1 MNALA
6 FAWRGL
12 VRQPARAGLGILG
25 VAAVGAL
32 LFDMLLL
39 SEGLVLSMRDLLERV
54 GFDVRVRATMA
65 LPGSGPSIADAGRL
79 TAAIAA
85 LPEVGE
91 AVALGL
97 GYAEI
102 DRTGGRRPLAVDF
115 VGADT
120 SRRRVWT
127 VTAGRDI
134 ADGHDTR
141 GGELLV
147 NQNVAA
153 RLGATLGDI
162 IQLRASCT
170 HQTSALPKAT
180 FRLVGIAEFPFDT
193 ARQMTAATTFA
204 DFGIACGAPGSAD
217 ADMILVASAEGGDA
231 DTTRDAIARLRPD
244 LNPMTNEQMVGL
256 VQQSG
261 LSYFRQISAVLMT
274 VTMSFGMLI
283 ITVILTVSVNQRMAE
298 IAALRALGFSQ
309 RRVVLDVLCES
320 ALLVGLGGL
329 LALPLGA
336 GLAVWLDAILKRMP
350 GLPVK
355 LHFFVFEPQA
365 LAIHVS
371 LLVAT
376 AVIAALYPM
385 WLVARLPIATT
396 LRNEVIS

>member
-6 FAWRGL
+6 FAWRSL
-12 VRQPARAGLGILG
+12 VRQPARAALGILG

-39 SEGLVLSMRDLLERV
+39 SEGLVLSMRDLLARV

-65 LPGSGPSIADAGRL
+65 LPGSGPSIADAGHL
-79 TAAIAA
+79 AAAIAQ
-85 LPEVGE
+85 LPEVDE
-91 AVALGL
+91 AVALGV

-102 DRTGGRRPLAVDF
+102 DRGRGRRPLAVDF
-115 VGADT
+115 VGADI

-134 ADGHDTR
+134 ADGRTAR
-141 GGELLV
+141 GAELLV
-147 NQNVAA
+147 NRNVAA
-153 RLGATLGDI
+153 RLGAALGEALE
-162 IQLRASCT
+162 LRASCT
-170 HQTSALPKAT
+170 HQTSALPQAT
-180 FRLVGIAEFPFDT
+180 FTVVGIAEFPFDS
-193 ARQMTAATTFA
+193 ARQLTVATTFA
-204 DFGIACGAPGSAD
+204 DFGAACGAAGSVD
-217 ADMILVASAEGGDA
+217 GDMILVASGEGSDSE
-231 DTTRDAIARLRPD
+231 TTRNAIARLRPD

-261 LSYFRQISAVLMT
+261 LTYFRQISAVLMT
-274 VTMSFGMLI
+274 VTLSFGTLL
-283 ITVILTVSVNQRMAE
+283 ITVLLTVSVNQRLAE

-320 ALLVGLGGL
+320 ALVVGLGGL

-336 GLAVWLDAILKRMP
+336 ALAVWLDGILKRMP
-350 GLPVK
+350 GLPVE
-355 LHFFVFEPQA
+355 LHFFVFHPQA
-365 LAIHVS
+365 LGIHLS

>member
-6 FAWRGL
+6 FAWRSL
-12 VRQPARAGLGILG
+12 IRQPARAGLGILG

-39 SEGLVLSMRDLLERV
+39 SEGLVRSMRDLLERV

-65 LPGSGPSIADAGRL
+65 LPGSGPSIANAGHL
-79 TAAIAA
+79 AATIAA
-85 LPEVGE
+85 LPEVDE
-91 AVALGL
+91 AVAMGI

-102 DRTGGRRPLAVDF
+102 DRGSARRPLAVDF

-127 VTAGRDI
+127 ISAGRDI
-134 ADGHDTR
+134 ADAGA
-141 GGELLV
+141 GGAELLV
-147 NQNVAA
+147 NRNVAA
-153 RLGATLGDI
+153 QIGVTLGNVV
-162 IQLRASCT
+162 QLRASCT
-170 HQTSALPKAT
+170 HQTSALPQAT
-180 FRLVGIAEFPFDT
+180 FRLVGIADFPFDT
-193 ARQMTAATTFA
+193 ARQMTVATTFA
-204 DFGIACGAPGSAD
+204 DFGAACGAPGSVD
-217 ADMILVASAEGGDA
+217 ADMILVASAERSDP

-244 LNPMTNEQMVGL
+244 LNPMTNEQVVGL

-274 VTMSFGMLI
+274 VTLSFGMLL
-283 ITVILTVSVNQRMAE
+283 ITVLLTVSVNQRLGE

-320 ALLVGLGGL
+320 ALIVGLGGV

-336 GLAVWLDAILKRMP
+336 ALAVWLDGILRRMP
-350 GLPVK
+350 GLPMG
-355 LHFFVFEPQA
+355 LHFFVFQPQA
-365 LAIHVS
+365 LTIHLL

-385 WLVARLPIATT
+385 WLVAQLPIATT